1 MTLKFGLCPNVI
13 IRGLINDPHL
23 HCLLVVAIFIRI
35 ALVNILIFVTTLQTA
50 PWPRIQIETTMLSNY
65 GRHYPCLVHEDD
77 HLETVTFQCFYQ
89 NKEKL
94 EFIVISIQQ
103 ISFKLKF
110 IFLLR

>member
-50 PWPRIQIETTMLSNY
+50 TCTQIETTMLSKY

>member
-1 MTLKFGLCPNVI
+1 MTLKFGLCPKVI

-50 PWPRIQIETTMLSNY
+50 TCTHCETTMLSNY
-65 GRHYPCLVHEDD
+65 GRHYPCHVHEDD